1 MMIRQL
7 EDDDNGDDNKDDE
20 DVNTK
25 KTYVTTEGCK
35 KEKDSK
41 HQHCKHNRL
50 QVIKSR
56 RNLQH

>member
-1 MMIRQL
+1 MQADFNPFNAQQREHKEIMIRQL
-7 EDDDNGDDNKDDE
+7 EDDDDDDKENNE

-41 HQHCKHNRL
+41 H
-50 QVIKSR
+50 
-56 RNLQH
+56 